1 MATRTIYTSASRA
14 DLKRRLSALPGI
26 LSGRLPD
33 RLGIARG
40 YKLRLAV
47 AFLEKIKLAFITK
60 SRGGTDEC
68 GISWPRLSRAY
79 LAYGRRFGRG
89 EQAAL
94 KRAAGLGRGNRFA
107 PGGHDGLLTR
117 QQEREWWT
125 IYRRNLAWLAATM
138 PIGRA
143 KGRAAAIAWAEMKRR
158 GARTKLDVYGNREV
172 EILRDTGTLFNSLQ
186 PGILSEMGPDAS
198 YSAPDGQIV
207 IDRPGE
213 LLVGTNVE
221 HGRHHQGTPERPG
234 RRRFLPRPDEIPQD
248 WHDDFAAQADAGL
261 PAAIEMIARG
271 AA

>member
-1 MATRTIYTSASRA
+1 MPTKVIYTSASRA

-33 RLGIARG
+33 RLGIAHG
-40 YKLRLAV
+40 FKMRLAV

-68 GISWPRLSRAY
+68 GISWPKLSKAY
-79 LAYGRRFGRG
+79 LAYQRRFGPG
-89 EQAAL
+89 EKAAL
-94 KRAAGLGRGNRFA
+94 KKAAGLGSGNRFA
-107 PGGHDGLLTR
+107 PGGRDGLLTK
-117 QQEREWWT
+117 QQEKEWWA
-125 IYRRNLAWLAATM
+125 IYRRNLAWLAARE
-138 PIGRA
+138 PLGEA
-143 KGRAAAIAWAEMKRR
+143 KGHAAAIAWAEMKRR

-186 PGILSEMGPDAS
+186 PGVLGELGPDAS
-198 YSAPDGQIV
+198 YSTPDGQIV

-221 HGRHHQGTPERPG
+221 HAKYHQGDAEKPG
-234 RRRFLPRPDEIPQD
+234 RRRFLPRADEIPPD
-248 WHDDFAAQADAGL
+248 WHEDFAEHADAGL
-261 PAAIEMIARG
+261 PIAIEMMARG